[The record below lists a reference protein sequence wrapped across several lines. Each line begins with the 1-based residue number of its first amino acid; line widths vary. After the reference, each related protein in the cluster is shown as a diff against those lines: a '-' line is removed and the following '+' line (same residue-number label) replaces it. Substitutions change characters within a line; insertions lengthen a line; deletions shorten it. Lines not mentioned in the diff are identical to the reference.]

1 MSLQTVYGKAFE
13 YSCAFQLYEDLR
25 KNQNVEIVRNNSFEI
40 AKSSFERMTSE
51 QQGLLD
57 KASKAAVN
65 TLKRLEPRLEND
77 DSTEPLVIGIQEDAK
92 GQSGDVRD
100 VLFIR
105 KSKDWEIGISVKHN
119 HSAVKHS
126 RLSDSIDFGEKWLGF
141 NCSENYFNNIKPLFD
156 ELRLLKE
163 KNVDWKDLDRKAERF
178 YIPLLQ
184 AFIDEIKR
192 IDTENPNEVPKR
204 LLEYLLGRY
213 DFYKVISLENRKTTQ
228 ILAFSLH
235 GTLNQSAG
243 NVKPLIKLPIS
254 KMPNRIYD
262 IYFKPE
268 SDNTVLLALNEGWEL
283 SFRIHSAS
291 SKVEPSLKFDI
302 TLIGQPN
309 LYSHFETW
317 D

>member
-25 KNQNVEIVRNNSFEI
+25 QNQNVEIVRNNSFEI

-51 QQGLLD
+51 QQELLN

-77 DSTEPLVIGIQEDAK
+77 DSTESLVIGIQEDAK

-141 NCSENYFNNIKPLFD
+141 NCSENYFNKIKPLFD
-156 ELRLLKE
+156 ELRSLKE

-291 SKVEPSLKFDI
+291 TKVEPSLKFDI